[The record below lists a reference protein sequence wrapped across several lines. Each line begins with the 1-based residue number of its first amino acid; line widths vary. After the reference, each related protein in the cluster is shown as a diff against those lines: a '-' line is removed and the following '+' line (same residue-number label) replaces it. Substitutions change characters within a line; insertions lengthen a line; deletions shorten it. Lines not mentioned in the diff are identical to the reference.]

1 MRKLHR
7 NKIELSD
14 DHVAKHWT
22 EKFGKSREEIEAA
35 IGKVG
40 GNPNTVKKE
49 LGIRAAKLRASRRA
63 MQKRRS
69 KVI

>member
-7 NKIELSD
+7 NKIELSEG
-14 DHVAKHWT
+14 HVVKHWT

-35 IGKVG
+35 IEKVG

-49 LGIRAAKLRASRRA
+49 LRSRAAKLRASRRA
-63 MQKRRS
+63 MRNRRS

>member
-49 LGIRAAKLRASRRA
+49 LRSRAALRASRRA
-63 MQKRRS
+63 IHKRKS